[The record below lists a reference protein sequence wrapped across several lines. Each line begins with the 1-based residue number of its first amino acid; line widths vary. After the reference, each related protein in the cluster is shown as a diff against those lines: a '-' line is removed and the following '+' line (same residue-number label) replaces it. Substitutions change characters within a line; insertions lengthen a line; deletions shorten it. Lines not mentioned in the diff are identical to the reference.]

1 MMRFNNENLP
11 QENRVTPGQSI
22 QLIPFADDPLARLA
36 SQLLQDCRGQLPRL
50 DKVVVLLPE
59 MEAAARLRR
68 LLLQQAEAI
77 GFNAL
82 LGPQITTL
90 HGWLNEQGSAPGHRV
105 VNDYQRVLILVEA
118 LREHRGL
125 FGEGNLWALA
135 DSLLQLFDELT
146 LNQVELPADLPHFTT
161 RIAAGY
167 CLGESHPAALDREAR
182 LVHTLW
188 HAWHQQLHARQL
200 VDQST
205 RYLLQL
211 SQSLQQP
218 VSHPLYLAG
227 FSPRY
232 NAERGWLQGML
243 QTGQLTLILHGEGGS
258 EPQQCY
264 HPRTPLFSLFHAL
277 QQPLP
282 QKQESGLINRLFDSV
297 YHPDEQSAPLR
308 ERAQDFAAIHP
319 RSPLADNIKL
329 FHADGDEQEARAVEL
344 QVRRWL
350 LAGHQQIGII
360 SENRRLARRV
370 RALLERAGIALHD
383 ASGWALSTTSAAATL
398 EHWLQCIEED
408 FSHRAMLDLLK
419 SPFIFATE
427 AHETILNDVYR
438 LEQDIVLHENI
449 GNGLARYLRQ
459 TRFRQHRL
467 PADLAAGLNGVI
479 TLLERLRS
487 AVHPLLPLLQGEH
500 PTSRYLDT
508 LLGSLTPLGLTEGL
522 VADAAGMHLLDTL
535 QQMQRAV
542 QGEEQPISWLEF
554 RGWLGRTLEQSH
566 FRLASPGHAVTL
578 MGLGQ
583 SQLQR
588 FDALII
594 AGMEREYLP
603 GSPATSP
610 FFNDAVRRELALPS
624 GEEQLA
630 ERFFHFRRLLES
642 SPQLLLTLRH
652 QQDGEDILPSP
663 WLASLRSFHLLAY
676 GDALED
682 GELAQLLNSPDSQV
696 VNRLAPLP
704 EPGAPPAPALPHALL
719 PQRYSASAYQQL
731 MNCPY
736 QFYAAR
742 GLRLAPSEAIRE
754 ALEKSDYGERVHRI
768 LQAFHGEVAE
778 LPGPF
783 ARKLDAQSRHSA
795 QTLLEE
801 ISRTVFA
808 VDLEDNFL
816 HRGWL
821 QRWLEKIPDYLDWQ
835 IAREESGRVD
845 TVEADLRTEGFAE
858 NLELQGRL
866 DRIDR
871 QDIGMAV
878 VDYKTGGIASE
889 EEVLT
894 GEAIQLPF
902 YALLARHHK
911 LAVTQVEYLA
921 LDDKK
926 LGSKVVLRDDLLEQL
941 SGDIGERLK
950 DLQRQMAGAQGLPA
964 WGDEKVCSY
973 CSMEGLCRRSAWPA
987 ETEPVQ

>member
-1 MMRFNNENLP
+1 
-11 QENRVTPGQSI
+11 VTSAQAI
-22 QLIPFADDPLARLA
+22 QLIPFAEDPLRLLA
-36 SQLLQDCRGQLPRL
+36 SRLLQDNRAQLPRL
-50 DKVVVLLPE
+50 DTVIVLLPD
-59 MEAAARLRR
+59 MEAAVRLRR
-68 LLLQQAEAI
+68 MLLQQATVL
-77 GFNAL
+77 GFDAL
-82 LGPQITTL
+82 LGPRINTL
-90 HGWLNEQGSAPGHRV
+90 HGWLNEQAFAPEHEV
-105 VNDYQRVLILVEA
+105 VNDYQRVLMLVDA
-118 LREHRGL
+118 LRQHRGL
-125 FGEGNLWALA
+125 FGDGNLWALA

-146 LNQVELPADLPHFTT
+146 LNQIELPEDLPHFTA

-167 CLGESHPAALDREAR
+167 GLEGSHPAALDREAR

-188 HAWHQQLHARQL
+188 HAWHQQLHARHL
-200 VDQST
+200 IDQNT

-211 SQSLQQP
+211 SHSLQQP
-218 VSHPLYLAG
+218 PSQPLYLAG
-227 FSPRY
+227 FPAMR
-232 NAERGWLQGML
+232 NAERRWLQGML
-243 QTGQLTLILHGEGGS
+243 QAGNITLLLHGEGGT
-258 EPQQCY
+258 EPTHSY
-264 HPRTPLFSLFHAL
+264 HPRTPLFTLCKAL

-282 QKQESGLINRLFDSV
+282 QKQESGLVNRLFDNI
-297 YHPDEQSAPLR
+297 YHPDEETAPLR
-308 ERAQDFAAIHP
+308 ERAQRFSTAHP
-319 RSPLADNIKL
+319 ESPLSNIKI

-350 LAGHQQIGII
+350 LAGHRQIGIV

-370 RALLERAGIALHD
+370 RALLERATISLHD

-398 EHWLQCIEED
+398 EHWLRCIEED

-419 SPFIFATE
+419 SPFIFAAEERE
-427 AHETILNDVYR
+427 AHLTAVYR

-449 GNGLARYLRQ
+449 GNGLARYLSQ

-467 PADLAAGLNGVI
+467 PADLAGGLDGVV
-479 TLLERLRS
+479 TLLERLS
-487 AVHPLLPLLQGEH
+487 EAVRPLLPLLEGEH
-500 PTSRYLDT
+500 PTSHYIDT
-508 LLGSLTPLGLTEGL
+508 LLESLNPLGLAEGL

-542 QGEEQPISWLEF
+542 QGEEQPLTWLEF

-566 FRLASPGHAVTL
+566 FRLASQGHAVTL

-610 FFNDAVRRELALPS
+610 FFNDAVRRELQLPS
-624 GEEQLA
+624 SEEQLA

-642 SPQLLLTLRH
+642 TPHLLFTLRH

-663 WLASLRSFHLLAY
+663 WLESLRSFHLLAY
-676 GDALED
+676 NDTLED
-682 GELAQLLNSPDSQV
+682 EELARLLNSADSQV
-696 VNRLAPLP
+696 VDRRAPLP
-704 EPGAPPAPALPHALL
+704 SASHPPAPALPPALL

-742 GLRLAPSEAIRE
+742 GLHLAPSEAIRE

-768 LQAFHGEVAE
+768 LQAFHGEVAG

-783 ARKLDAQSRHSA
+783 ARRLDAQSRHSA
-795 QTLLEE
+795 QVMLEQ
-801 ISRTVFA
+801 ISRAVFA

-835 IAREESGRVD
+835 LAREEVAQVD
-845 TVEADLRTEGFAE
+845 TVEADLRTEGFAPH
-858 NLELQGRL
+858 LELQGRL

-871 QDIGMAV
+871 QQNGMALL
-878 VDYKTGGIASE
+878 DYKTGGMACE
-889 EEVLT
+889 AEVLS

-902 YALLARHHK
+902 YTLLARH
-911 LAVTQVEYLA
+911 LQLPVTQVEYLA
-921 LDDKK
+921 LDGNK
-926 LGSKVVLRDDLLEQL
+926 LGSKVVLRDEALEQL
-941 SGDIGERLK
+941 SDGIGERLK
-950 DLQRQMAGAQGLPA
+950 QLQTAMASGQGLPA
-964 WGDEKVCSY
+964 WGDESICGY
-973 CSMEGLCRRSAWPA
+973 CPMEGLCRRAAWPA
-987 ETEPVQ
+987 ETEQ